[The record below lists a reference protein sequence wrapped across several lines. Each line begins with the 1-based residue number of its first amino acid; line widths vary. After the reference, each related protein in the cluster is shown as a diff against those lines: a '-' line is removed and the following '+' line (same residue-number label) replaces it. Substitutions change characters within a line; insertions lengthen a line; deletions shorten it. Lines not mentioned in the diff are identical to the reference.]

1 MLIIKHNGG
10 WSASNDARIE
20 TKKKPIVVDGKTKG
34 FDKKI
39 ECLFNNAFTVFG
51 VLDGEVKIAIKDD
64 VTGDVSCFVGNVI
77 SPSRISVKD
86 KCSNEWLQEL

>member
-20 TKKKPIVVDGKTKG
+20 TKKIPVVVDGKTKG

-39 ECLFNNAFTVFG
+39 ECIFNNAFTVSG
-51 VLDGEVKIAIKDD
+51 MLNGDVKIAIKDD
-64 VTGDVSCFVGNVI
+64 VTEEVSCFVGNVI

-86 KCSNEWLQEL
+86 RCSDEWLKEL